1 MTILNYLIL
10 KAIWF
15 KLCVYDDINYREA
28 SYNCHSCW
36 GNCSGWE
43 WDIETH
49 VGRRGV
55 CRTAVQHGGLVP
67 KLRDSGFLAEE
78 WLFVERESQIGWGWH
93 PWWRMVW
100 CGLSGLEQDW
110 GRETG
115 SWGRLGDDTEE
126 SHYYH
131 NNYNHTDSPC
141 PLPGISVTPPRP
153 TQWPP
158 WRDGIS
164 HPQRDLTT

>member
-10 KAIWF
+10 QTIWF
-15 KLCVYDDINYREA
+15 KLCVYDDINYREP
-28 SYNCHSCW
+28 SYNCRLCR

-67 KLRDSGFLAEE
+67 KLRDSGFLAEK
-78 WLFVERESQIGWGWH
+78 WLFVECESQIGWGWH

-110 GRETG
+110 GRY
-115 SWGRLGDDTEE
+115 SHGDCLVVWMSESEWREGIFVGKGARVVVMGDLLYTEE
-126 SHYYH
+126 SI
-131 NNYNHTDSPC
+131 T
-141 PLPGISVTPPRP
+141 
-153 TQWPP
+153 
-158 WRDGIS
+158 
-164 HPQRDLTT
+164 